1 MPQVGIVRT
10 AWAGTSGGP
19 GLTQTVFRDLGDNA
33 DITNTQAQA
42 AVNAVRAYW
51 DGVKG
56 LVPNEIVLT
65 VQPVVDVYDLISGA
79 LVASQ
84 SVVTPPAAVSG
95 TDTGV
100 YAMAAGI
107 KVNLNTSVIRAGR
120 RVRGA
125 MYIVPAGAA
134 AYSSGGLVAST
145 AKTTILTAATTML
158 ASFTTGDIELL
169 VWSRPTTTT
178 SNDGD
183 VAPVSTIEANEKTAV
198 LRGRRD

>member
-1 MPQVGIVRT
+1 M
-10 AWAGTSGGP
+10 
-19 GLTQTVFRDLGDNA
+19 A

-51 DGVKG
+51 NS
-56 LVPNEIVLT
+56 LAAHLPNEITLT
-65 VQPVVDVYDLISGA
+65 VEPVVDVYDAVSGA

-84 SVVTPPAAVSG
+84 TAGSPPAAVNG

-100 YAMAAGI
+100 YAMAVGI
-107 KVNLNTSVIRAGR
+107 KANLNTSVIRNGR

-125 MYIVPAGAA
+125 MYIVPAGQSAFTNV
-134 AYSSGGLVAST
+134 GLVGST
-145 AKTTILTAATTML
+145 AKTAVNTAGATMKT
-158 ASFTTGDIELL
+158 AFTTGDIELL

-183 VAPVSTIEANEKTAV
+183 VAPVNTIEANEKAAI

>member
-42 AVNAVRAYW
+42 AVNAVRAFW
-51 DGVKG
+51 NSIAG
-56 LVPNEIVLT
+56 LIPNEIVLT

-84 SVVTPPAAVSG
+84 TVTTPPAAVSG

-100 YAMAAGI
+100 YGMASGMKA
-107 KVNLNTSVIRAGR
+107 NMNTSVIRGGR

-125 MYIVPAGAA
+125 MYIVPAGTS

-145 AKTTILTAATTML
+145 AKTTVNSAGATMKTA
-158 ASFTTGDIELL
+158 FTTGDIELL

-183 VAPVSTIEANEKTAV
+183 VAPVSTIDCNEKTAI

>member
-1 MPQVGIVRT
+1 MVQLGIVRT

-19 GLTQTVFRDLGDNA
+19 GLTQLAFRDLGDNA

-42 AVNAVRAYW
+42 AVNAVRAFW
-51 DGVKG
+51 AA
-56 LVPNEIVLT
+56 LVSYLPNDITLT
-65 VQPVVDVYDLISGA
+65 VQPVVDCYNLTSGA

-84 SVVTPPAAVSG
+84 TVGTPPASVVG
-95 TDTGV
+95 TD
-100 YAMAAGI
+100 AGTFSMGSGI
-107 KVNLNTSVIRAGR
+107 RANLNTSVIRAGR

-125 MYIVPAGAA
+125 MYIVPAGGIAYSNAGLVSAA
-134 AYSSGGLVAST
+134 AKT
-145 AKTTILTAATTML
+145 AINTAGTTMMG
-158 ASFTTGDIELL
+158 SFTTGDIELL

-183 VAPVSTIEANEKTAV
+183 VAPVSSVEGNEKTAI

>member
-1 MPQVGIVRT
+1 MAQVGIVRT
-10 AWAGTSGGP
+10 AWSGTTGGP
-19 GLTQTVFRDLGDNA
+19 GLNQLVFRDLGDNA

-42 AVNAVRAYW
+42 AVNAVRAFW
-51 DGVKG
+51 SSLNG
-56 LVPNEIVLT
+56 LLPNEITLT
-65 VQPVVDVYDLISGA
+65 VQPVVDVYDLSTGA

-84 SVVTPPAAVSG
+84 TAGAPPAAVVG

-100 YAMAAGI
+100 YSMATGI
-107 KVNLNTSVIRAGR
+107 KTNLHTTVIRGGR

-125 MYIVPAGAA
+125 MYIVPAGQS
-134 AYSSGGLVAST
+134 AYTNVGLIAST
-145 AKTTILTAATTML
+145 AKTTINTAGATMKT
-158 ASFTTGDIELL
+158 AFTTGDIELL

-183 VAPVSTIEANEKTAV
+183 VAPVSTIEANEKAAI

>member
-10 AWAGTSGGP
+10 AWAGTTGGP
-19 GLTQTVFRDLGDNA
+19 GLNQLVFRDLGDNA

-42 AVNAVRAYW
+42 AVNAVRAFW
-51 DGVKG
+51 NSLAGI
-56 LVPNEIVLT
+56 LPNEITLT
-65 VQPVVDVYDLISGA
+65 VQPIVDVYDLVSGQ

-84 SVVTPPAAVSG
+84 TVGTPPASVVGS
-95 TDTGV
+95 DTGV
-100 YAMAAGI
+100 YGMASGV
-107 KVNLNTSVIRAGR
+107 KVNLNTSVIRNGR

-125 MYIVPAGAA
+125 MYIVPAGFS
-134 AYSSGGLVAST
+134 AYANNGLVSGAT
-145 AKTTILTAATTML
+145 KTTINTAGTTMKS
-158 ASFTTGDIELL
+158 AFTTGDIELL

-183 VAPVSTIEANEKTAV
+183 VAPVQTIEGNEKTAI